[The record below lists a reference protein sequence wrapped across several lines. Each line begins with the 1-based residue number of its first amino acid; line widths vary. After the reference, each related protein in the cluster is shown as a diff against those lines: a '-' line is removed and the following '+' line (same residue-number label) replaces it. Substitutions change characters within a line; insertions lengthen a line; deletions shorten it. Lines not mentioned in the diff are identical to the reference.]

1 MAASV
6 LVFGGG
12 LALAGWWS
20 VRTLQ
25 AALDARAAAVPALKS
40 DLEPE
45 PASGWAG
52 RFAAI
57 ERRMEE
63 LEQDALHY
71 LRKGS
76 QRAEQAKR
84 REKRNSA
91 NEELDPSVAS
101 DEEREQLE
109 LTLAGGQNGPA
120 TQAVASLS
128 DVRGRM

>member
-1 MAASV
+1 MVASV

-12 LALAGWWS
+12 LVLAVWWS

-25 AALDARAAAVPALKS
+25 GAFDARAAAVPAPKS
-40 DLEPE
+40 DLELE
-45 PASGWAG
+45 PAGGWAG
-52 RFAAI
+52 RFAAV

-91 NEELDPSVAS
+91 NEEVDPAVAS

-109 LTLAGGQNGPA
+109 LTLAGGGNGA
-120 TQAVASLS
+120 TTQAVASLN
-128 DVRGRM
+128 DVRSRM